1 MRFSQRK
8 RLGQHLQNIAWT
20 LPARK
25 ACQNHDPNEQPAKQ
39 AGANL
44 HLEGLPLADAY
55 DAKTRRG
62 IKHTATIKLAV
73 HDVD

>member
-25 ACQNHDPNEQPAKQ
+25 TRQNHDPNEQPAKQ
-39 AGANL
+39 TGANL
-44 HLEGLPLADAY
+44 
-55 DAKTRRG
+55 
-62 IKHTATIKLAV
+62 
-73 HDVD
+73 

>member
-25 ACQNHDPNEQPAKQ
+25 TRQNHDPNEQPAKQ

-44 HLEGLPLADAY
+44 
-55 DAKTRRG
+55 
-62 IKHTATIKLAV
+62 
-73 HDVD
+73 